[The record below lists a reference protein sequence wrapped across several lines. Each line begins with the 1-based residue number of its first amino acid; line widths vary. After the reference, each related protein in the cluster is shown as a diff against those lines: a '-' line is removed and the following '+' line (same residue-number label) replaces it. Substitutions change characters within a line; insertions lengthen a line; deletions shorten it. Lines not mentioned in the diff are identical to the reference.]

1 MKTDSAWE
9 GRNGIDL
16 LLSGS
21 RGLLGIAWHSVRLP
35 VFALLVVF
43 EPIFR
48 VVLSTL
54 AILSAFFAFFF
65 EYLTALPR
73 FPFWGML
80 AFSAGCALS
89 LLFYYFLIRLFS
101 R

>member
-1 MKTDSAWE
+1 MKTDSAFG
-9 GRNGIDL
+9 GRDGTDL
-16 LLSGS
+16 LLSSS
-21 RGLLGIAWHSVRLP
+21 RGLLGVAWHSIRLP

-48 VVLSTL
+48 IVLSTL

-65 EYLTALPR
+65 EYLTALVH

-80 AFSAGCALS
+80 AFSAGCAMS